1 MIDPEDRSAI
11 CKTNGYNLLNPLKPA
26 DFWKMPQLSPPLC
39 RKLEWCAI
47 HEGIVANHGFCVM
60 VHKELTD
67 LFATQPGHFDFSAHT
82 LGDHNIIGM
91 ICTQIEQLA
100 YQDRLNQLSS
110 KFKQLFRDCFS
121 SDIPHVDSLP
131 TDVYHHIE
139 VPAGDSFST
148 ICPYSCPHQYCDA
161 WKTLIEQHVTAGCI
175 CLSSSPYASPSFIPK
190 ADPTVLSCWV
200 VDYHLLNRVTVL
212 DAFPL
217 PRIDDILADCAKGKI
232 WGKIDMTNSFFQTH
246 VLPEHVK
253 FTATLT
259 PFRLWEWIVMPMGCC
274 NVPAT
279 HQWHVSLAFKD
290 HIGKFCH
297 VYLDNI
303 II

>member
-1 MIDPEDRSAI
+1 LSITGAYSAGGDIILDAYIKLHISSLDPLWFSRVIPAIIVPSLHANIILGLDFLTCNHIVIDPEDRSAI

-110 KFKQLFRDCFS
+110 KFKQLFSDCFS

-217 PRIDDILADCAKGKI
+217 P
-232 WGKIDMTNSFFQTH
+232 
-246 VLPEHVK
+246 
-253 FTATLT
+253 
-259 PFRLWEWIVMPMGCC
+259 
-274 NVPAT
+274 
-279 HQWHVSLAFKD
+279 
-290 HIGKFCH
+290 
-297 VYLDNI
+297 
-303 II
+303 